1 VDISPLRIEG
11 AWVFTPLQH
20 ADDRGVFL
28 ESFAQTEFSRAVGQP
43 LDLAQ
48 TNLSISVAGALR
60 GIHFAQLPPGQAK
73 YVSCTSGAVYDVVV
87 DGRVGSPTYGEWDSV
102 LLDDVDHRAVY
113 ISEGLGHGFLALV
126 DGSAVSYLCST
137 AYSPDGEFGV
147 SPLDPALDIDWP
159 AVGRDGAPLGLRLSA
174 KDTAA
179 PTLAQ
184 AAEQGRL
191 PTYADTVSLRKGL
204 RR

>member
-11 AWVFTPLQH
+11 AWVFTPRQH

-28 ESFAQTEFSRAVGQP
+28 ESFAQAEFSRAVGQP

-48 TNLSISVAGALR
+48 TNLSISAAGALR

-73 YVSCTSGAVYDVVV
+73 YVSCPSGAVYDVVV

-113 ISEGLGHGFLALV
+113 VSEGLGHGFVALV

-159 AVGRDGAPLGLRLSA
+159 AVGRDGTPLGLRLSA
-174 KDTAA
+174 KDAAA

-191 PTYADTVSLRKGL
+191 PTYADTVSFREGL